1 MSENMIVVGYVR
13 VSTEHQL
20 DNYSIDEQTERLKA
34 YCRAKGWILAKIY
47 TDGGFSGG
55 NTNRPALQQM
65 LLDIRNNHIDSV
77 IVYKLDRLSRSQ
89 KDTLRLIE
97 DEFLSNHTDF
107 ISISENFDTSTPFGR
122 AMIGIL
128 SVFAQ
133 LEKDQITERLSM
145 GRMARSKSGLFHG
158 GSHPPFGYIY
168 EDGLLKVNQFEQLQV
183 QEVYQRFL
191 SGQSINSIHL
201 NMKNLY
207 GGFWS
212 AAKVLNMLRNSI
224 YIGKVKFAHKEY
236 DGIHKAIIPEDTFQ
250 EVQRLLTSSEREA
263 QKSTAQKTP
272 YRAGYLLSS
281 MIDCGRCGSRYAA
294 NHGYYKCYSRSK
306 SNKKYITDPSCHN
319 DNWPIE
325 ELDQYVIQ
333 SIQDLLS
340 NELLLSEIMNGC
352 QTASVIPAA
361 SKAEIERRLKE
372 IDKQMSNIIDL
383 YQIIHQDGNDIPI
396 EDIVVRIK
404 QLSIEKNRLEEE
416 LKEEPVTQKN
426 KQASFLNTLKNF
438 QENFQNSP
446 LETQRLIVSGLL
458 ESITI
463 NGHQITLKWR
473 I

>member
-1 MSENMIVVGYVR
+1 MSQDMIVVGYVR

-65 LLDIRNNHIDSV
+65 LLDIRNNNINSV

-97 DEFLSNHTDF
+97 DEFLANDTDF

-145 GRMARSKSGLFHG
+145 GRTARSKSGLFHG
-158 GSHPPFGYIY
+158 GGQAPFGYDY
-168 EDGLLKVNQFEQLQV
+168 VDSRLQVNSYQSLQV

-201 NMKNLY
+201 QMKALY

-224 YIGKVKFAHKEY
+224 YIGKVKFAQQEY
-236 DGIHKAIIPEDTFQ
+236 NGVHEPIISETAFQ
-250 EVQRLLTSSEREA
+250 DVQRLLTAPERDA
-263 QKSTAQKTP
+263 QKSAAQKTP

-281 MIDCGRCGSRYAA
+281 MIYCGQCGSRYSA
-294 NHGYYKCYSRSK
+294 NHGYYRCYSRSK
-306 SNKKYITDPSCHN
+306 SNKKYITDPNCQN
-319 DNWPIE
+319 DHWSIE
-325 ELDQYVIQ
+325 ELDRYVIQ
-333 SIQDLLS
+333 SIEDLLS
-340 NELLLSEIMNGC
+340 NETLLADIMNSCQQNPVLPVIDRQALENRISEIN
-352 QTASVIPAA
+352 
-361 SKAEIERRLKE
+361 
-372 IDKQMSNIIDL
+372 KQMSNVIDL
-383 YQIIHQDGNDIPI
+383 YQLVHQDGNDIPI
-396 EDIVVRIK
+396 EDIVSRIK
-404 QLSIEKNRLEEE
+404 QLSIEKSRLEAE
-416 LKEEPVTQKN
+416 LKNDHTTPDN
-426 KQASFLNTLKNF
+426 KRISFLSTLQNF
-438 QENFQNSP
+438 QEHFHNAP

-458 ESITI
+458 ESITVDGRKI
-463 NGHQITLKWR
+463 SLKWR

>member
-236 DGIHKAIIPEDTFQ
+236 DGIHEAIIPEETFQ
-250 EVQRLLTSSEREA
+250 EVQRLLTSSERES

-294 NHGYYKCYSRSK
+294 DHGYYKCYSRSK

-340 NELLLSEIMNGC
+340 NEQLLSEIMNGC

-426 KQASFLNTLKNF
+426 KQASFLSTLKNF

>member
-65 LLDIRNNHIDSV
+65 LLDIRNNHINSV

-97 DEFLSNHTDF
+97 DEFLANNTDF

-145 GRMARSKSGLFHG
+145 GRVARSKSGLFHG
-158 GSHPPFGYIY
+158 GGQAPFGYDY
-168 EDGLLKVNQFEQLQV
+168 VNSRLVVNSYQALQV
-183 QEVYQRFL
+183 QECFQRFL
-191 SGQSINSIHL
+191 EGQSINSI
-201 NMKNLY
+201 NNQMKALY

-212 AAKVLNMLRNSI
+212 AAKVLGMLRNSI
-224 YIGKVKFAHKEY
+224 YIGKVKFAQKEY
-236 DGIHKAIIPEDTFQ
+236 EGIHEAIISDEVFQ
-250 EVQRLLTSSEREA
+250 EAQRLLSSSEREEKKNA
-263 QKSTAQKTP
+263 AQKTP

-281 MIDCGRCGSRYAA
+281 MIYCGRCGTRYAA
-294 NHGYYKCYSRSK
+294 DHGYYKCYSRSK
-306 SNKKYITDPSCHN
+306 SNKKYVTDPHCHN
-319 DNWPIE
+319 DNWAIE
-325 ELDQYVIQ
+325 KLNQYVIQ
-333 SIQDLLS
+333 AIEDLLS
-340 NELLLSEIMNGC
+340 NEKLLTEIMASC
-352 QTASVIPAA
+352 QRNPVLPAVDQ
-361 SKAEIERRLKE
+361 KKLENRIIE

-383 YQIIHQDGNDIPI
+383 YQLVHQDSNDVPI
-396 EDIVVRIK
+396 EDIVNRIK
-404 QLSIEKNRLEEE
+404 QLSIEKTRLEAE
-416 LKEEPVTQKN
+416 LKNDHKTPDN
-426 KQASFLNTLKNF
+426 KRASFLSTLKNF
-438 QENFQNSP
+438 QDHFHTSP

-458 ESITI
+458 ESITVDGRKI
-463 NGHQITLKWR
+463 SIKWR

>member
-236 DGIHKAIIPEDTFQ
+236 DGIHEAIIPEETFQ
-250 EVQRLLTSSEREA
+250 EVQRLLTSSERES

-294 NHGYYKCYSRSK
+294 DHGYYKCYSRSK

-340 NELLLSEIMNGC
+340 NEQLLSEIMNGC
-352 QTASVIPAA
+352 QTASVIPAV

-426 KQASFLNTLKNF
+426 KQASFLSTLKNF